1 MGCALSVS
9 PRRIC
14 LCISMDSRAG
24 GDLVF
29 FRDNND

>member
-1 MGCALSVS
+1 MGCTLSVS
-9 PRRIC
+9 PRRIY
-14 LCISMDSRAG
+14 LCISMDSRSG